1 MNNSKKMSDKQEK
14 AVQCI
19 ITPEIKK
26 RKEEFEKRAK
36 EISDSNASTLVI
48 KID

>member
-1 MNNSKKMSDKQEK
+1 MTDKQEKK

-19 ITPEIKK
+19 FTEEQ
-26 RKEEFEKRAK
+26 RKARDEFEKRARAV
-36 EISDSNASTLVI
+36 SDSHSSTLVI